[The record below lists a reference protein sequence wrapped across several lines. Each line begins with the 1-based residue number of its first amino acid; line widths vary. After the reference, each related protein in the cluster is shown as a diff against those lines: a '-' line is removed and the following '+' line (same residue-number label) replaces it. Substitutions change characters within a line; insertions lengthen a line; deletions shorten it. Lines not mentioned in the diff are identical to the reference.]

1 MALDKATLTAT
12 LTSIFSDVSAKT
24 PAQKAAEIAD
34 AIDLYV
40 KTGTV
45 VGVTAGGATL
55 PIT

>member
-1 MALDKATLTAT
+1 MPLDKATLTTT

-24 PAQKAAEIAD
+24 PAEKAAEVAD

-40 KTGTV
+40 KTGSI
-45 VGVTAGGATL
+45 VGVTTGGATL